1 MISIYLIQIILI
13 LVFGY
18 LFRGNKKR
26 FLIAAFL
33 VLFAVMAFRN
43 ARMVGND
50 SATSYYSMFAGIQ
63 TAEIPWPNP
72 GLTIVMKAIR
82 SLTSNYQWVII
93 ITAIWVCFAY
103 YRLLVKYSENAFIS
117 VIWFMGMLF
126 YTFMFS
132 ALKQAWAMAFLCF
145 AFDAIIKKKPIR
157 FLLFVGLATVFHLPA
172 LVFLPAYWIAKLKIN
187 RAFPLLMMGA
197 LAVVFVFRTRILNYM
212 TSIYDEGAGS
222 DVTDVRFIGGKV
234 ILMLLILGYAFYRY
248 FKVDKGKKFFGVLL
262 YFMGLAA
269 IIQTFC
275 FYDNIFER
283 LADYYYQFSI
293 LFMPLI
299 LMREVPS
306 LDLIEE
312 NTTTQAQMN
321 NTSIS
326 SATAAKKKLSNYS
339 INDIDISAVLAII
352 ITAFCIWRFIYIT
365 QNSSDALLPF
375 YFFWEGVST
384 SV

>member
-1 MISIYLIQIILI
+1 MINVYVVQIVLI
-13 LVFGY
+13 LFLG
-18 LFRGNKKR
+18 LIFRDNKKK
-26 FLIAAFL
+26 FLTISFIL
-33 VLFAVMAFRN
+33 LFVLMAFRN

-50 SATSYYSMFAGIQ
+50 SATSYYTEFNSVR
-63 TAEIPWPNP
+63 TAELSWPNP
-72 GLTIVMKAIR
+72 GLTLVMKVIR
-82 SLTSNYQWVII
+82 HFTDDYQWVII

-103 YRLLVKYSENAFIS
+103 YRLLVKYSENGFIS
-117 VIWFMGMLF
+117 VMWFMGMLF
-126 YTFMFS
+126 YTFLFS

-222 DVTDVRFIGGKV
+222 DATDVRFIGGKV
-234 ILMLLILGYAFYRY
+234 LLIILIIGYAFYRY
-248 FKVDKGKKFFGVLL
+248 FKVDKGNKVFGVLM
-262 YFMGLAA
+262 YFMGFAA
-269 IIQTFC
+269 VIQTFC

-299 LMREVPS
+299 LKREPS
-306 LDLIEE
+306 ILDVI
-312 NTTTQAQMN
+312 NDTSSANMN
-321 NTSIS
+321 NTQDSSI
-326 SATAAKKKLSNYS
+326 TNTKRRIGNFS
-339 INDIDISAVLAII
+339 INDIDISTVLAII
-352 ITAFCIWRFIYIT
+352 ITAFCIWRFVSAT
-365 QNSSDALLPF
+365 QSSSDALLPF
-375 YFFWEGVST
+375 YFFWQGK
-384 SV
+384 